1 MWWFVLVAAVLVG
14 CGDSRPVESAAKE
27 EKQQAPA
34 PTQPVDT
41 RPVIVAFGDSLTDG
55 YGVPRGQKYTDYL
68 QTALDEKGLKYRV
81 VNAGVSGDTTG
92 NALDRVASVV
102 ALKPVL
108 VILEIGGNDGLR
120 GLPVEQTRQNL
131 GQIVTQLQAPGAKV
145 LLWSMT
151 LPRNYGPRYV
161 RQFEKVYESI
171 GKQYKVKLIPVREF
185 GTVEMQADGIHPTGA
200 GYRKVAPVVLKYVE
214 RELTD

>member
-1 MWWFVLVAAVLVG
+1 MWWLVLVAVVLVG
-14 CGDSRPVESAAKE
+14 CGDSKPAGSAAKE

-34 PTQPVDT
+34 PPEPVDT
-41 RPVIVAFGDSLTDG
+41 RPAIVAFGDSLTDG
-55 YGVPRGQKYTDYL
+55 YGVPQGQKYTDYL

-131 GQIVTQLQAPGAKV
+131 GQIVTQLQASGAKV

-161 RQFEKVYESI
+161 RQFERVYEST
-171 GKQYKVKLIPVREF
+171 GKQYKVKLVPVREF
-185 GTVEMQADGIHPTGA
+185 GQVEMQADGIHPTGA
-200 GYRKVAPVVLKYVE
+200 GYQKVAPVVLKYVE

>member
-1 MWWFVLVAAVLVG
+1 MWWLVALAAVLSA
-14 CGDSRPVESAAKE
+14 CGDSKPANSAAKE
-27 EKQQAPA
+27 EKQEAPA
-34 PTQPVDT
+34 PPAPVDT

-55 YGVPRGQKYTDYL
+55 YGVPEGQKYTDYL

-120 GLPVEQTRQNL
+120 GLPVDQTRQNL
-131 GQIVTQLQAPGAKV
+131 EQIVKQLQASGAKV

-151 LPRNYGPRYV
+151 LPRNYGPKYV
-161 RQFEKVYESI
+161 REFEKVYESV
-171 GKQYKVKLIPVREF
+171 GRQYKVPLVPVREF
-185 GTVEMQADGIHPTGA
+185 GKVEMQADGIHPTGA
-200 GYRKVAPVVLKYVE
+200 GYQKLAPVVLKYMK